1 MKVEF
6 YAADDEQKQAVA
18 TVSWDG
24 RGVTV
29 TAEDPGLREKLA
41 QAFRRSP
48 IAVDDSS
55 LRRLGTSGPVV
66 LQPGSLEWFRA
77 VARHRATESSSLAAR
92 FVPDAVVSGYD
103 PAANYRPFGEQME
116 LIDERSHT

>member
-6 YAADDEQKQAVA
+6 YEAGDEQKEAVA

-24 RGVTV
+24 RVVTA
-29 TAEDPGLREKLA
+29 TAEDPGVREKLA
-41 QAFRRSP
+41 HAFRRSA
-48 IAVDDSS
+48 IVVDDSA

-66 LQPGSLEWFRA
+66 LQPGSLDWFRA
-77 VARHRATESSSLAAR
+77 AARYRATEESGLAAR
-92 FVPDAVVSGYD
+92 FVSDTVVSGYD

-116 LIDERSHT
+116 LIDERS